1 MAFDEGLAQRLR
13 EALSSHQGI
22 AEKKMFDGLAFMSR
36 GYMFLG
42 IVGDVLMARVGP
54 EHYEEE
60 LSRPHVRAMDFTGK
74 PMTGYVFVDP
84 TGFENDSDLL
94 DWVQRC
100 HRFVQSLPPKKP
112 KRPSLPSARTDL
124 DSRNSSARPLRWHRH
139 PIATHEPSRLGKRAS
154 ERGRDPAGP
163 IDPRGGS

>member
-13 EALSSHQGI
+13 DAISSHRGV
-22 AEKKMFDGLAFMSR
+22 AEKKMFGGLAFMSR

-54 EHYEEE
+54 EHYEEA
-60 LSRPHVRAMDFTGK
+60 LSRLQVRAMDFTGR

-84 TGFENDSDLL
+84 PGFENDSDLL
-94 DWVQRC
+94 DWVHRC

-112 KRPSLPSARTDL
+112 Q
-124 DSRNSSARPLRWHRH
+124 
-139 PIATHEPSRLGKRAS
+139 
-154 ERGRDPAGP
+154 
-163 IDPRGGS
+163 